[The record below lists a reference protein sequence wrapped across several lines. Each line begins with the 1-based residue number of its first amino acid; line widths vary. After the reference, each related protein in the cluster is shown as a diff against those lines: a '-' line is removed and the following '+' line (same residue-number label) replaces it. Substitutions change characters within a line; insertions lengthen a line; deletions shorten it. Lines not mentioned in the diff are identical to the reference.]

1 MPRFR
6 FKLQPVLD
14 QRERE
19 ERDKQMIVA
28 SFERERLALESRIR
42 MCQQMMDDER
52 TTLSAAL
59 ATGQRVDLKA
69 VKMQAG
75 AALTYNFQAQRSVL
89 ELAGVFR
96 KLKLAREELAG
107 AAARRKAVELLRD
120 QQQAEFKRAQDMKES
135 HELDEMSVMRF
146 QRNDGIRL

>member
-1 MPRFR
+1 MPRFV

-19 ERDKQMIVA
+19 ERDKQLAVA
-28 SFERERLALESRIR
+28 LLDRERLALESRIR
-42 MCQQMMDDER
+42 MFQGMIEDER
-52 TTLSAAL
+52 ATLSSAL
-59 ATGQRVDLKA
+59 GTGQQVDLQA

-75 AALTYNFQAQRSVL
+75 ATLRHHFDAQKTVL
-89 ELAGVFR
+89 ELAGVFNR
-96 KLKLAREELAG
+96 LTIARQELMQ

-120 QQQAEFKRAQDMKES
+120 QQLDAYKKKIDRKES

-146 QRNDGIRL
+146 ARSDGIQL